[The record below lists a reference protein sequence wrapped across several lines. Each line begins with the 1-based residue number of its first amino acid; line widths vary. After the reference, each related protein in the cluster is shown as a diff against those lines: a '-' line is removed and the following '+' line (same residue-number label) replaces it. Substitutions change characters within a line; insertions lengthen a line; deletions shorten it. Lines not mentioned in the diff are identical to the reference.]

1 MIELRNSINSKE
13 IYGNENPKK
22 VVNIV
27 EKIFDFNKKQKEKGL
42 KIFQQMLQRLPID
55 LAQAKAVNTSEN
67 LLDEIRQIIYSLYRE
82 KEITKKVYNNAINSI
97 KFRMDTIFLNS
108 ENTKT
113 SDLHRL
119 LFNLSGKINLK
130 RSDKYVALTNLSIYY
145 A

>member
-119 LFNLSGKINLK
+119 LSNLSGKINLK

>member
-13 IYGNENPKK
+13 ISGNENPKK

-27 EKIFDFNKKQKEKGL
+27 EKIFDFNKKQKGKGL

-119 LFNLSGKINLK
+119 LSNLSGKINLK

>member
-119 LFNLSGKINLK
+119 LSNLSGKINLK
-130 RSDKYVALTNLSIYY
+130 EVINTLL
-145 A
+145 

>member
-13 IYGNENPKK
+13 ISGNENPKK

-27 EKIFDFNKKQKEKGL
+27 EKIFDFNKKQKGKGL

-130 RSDKYVALTNLSIYY
+130 RSDKYVALTKLSIYY